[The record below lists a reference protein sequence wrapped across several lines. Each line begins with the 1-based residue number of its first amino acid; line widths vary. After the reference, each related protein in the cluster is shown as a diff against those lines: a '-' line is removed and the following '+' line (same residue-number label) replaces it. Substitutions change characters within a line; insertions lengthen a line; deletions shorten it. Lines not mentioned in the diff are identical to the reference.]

1 MVGNGTKTN
10 YNQIAAILFAIMA
23 IVGLFGVFNSF
34 RFITHVLGS
43 PIPFIFSLLALI
55 LYVIACAKIA
65 LSLYNGKRDNSLLQG
80 FILLSVYSI
89 LNPILNGMIYGDY
102 FSGSFVL
109 PELFYCAAVIGVTIM
124 TYIEFT
130 DRFVQYKDQI
140 KGIWF
145 IPAILGGIHL
155 VLSLLPFSFMN
166 LIGNLIFIAAL
177 LFASIWIVYSD
188 GLPES
193 AIPES
198 TGDGYR
204 SIIKMMLLSV
214 FTLGIY
220 YFIWIYQTS
229 RYLNRVTS
237 QPPQRPGHQV
247 AACIFLCFFGYL
259 HYWTYKNAQRIDTL
273 AHEKGIQSNISFM
286 CLLFAPFFISG
297 LIMQDRINTIVQIE
311 AGEIAAPAASM
322 VAAAPVAVAY
332 TPAAPVMATANNPDE
347 LPEL

>member
-1 MVGNGTKTN
+1 
-10 YNQIAAILFAIMA
+10 
-23 IVGLFGVFNSF
+23 
-34 RFITHVLGS
+34 
-43 PIPFIFSLLALI
+43 
-55 LYVIACAKIA
+55 
-65 LSLYNGKRDNSLLQG
+65 
-80 FILLSVYSI
+80 
-89 LNPILNGMIYGDY
+89 
-102 FSGSFVL
+102 
-109 PELFYCAAVIGVTIM
+109 
-124 TYIEFT
+124 
-130 DRFVQYKDQI
+130 
-140 KGIWF
+140 
-145 IPAILGGIHL
+145 
-155 VLSLLPFSFMN
+155 MN

-229 RYLNRVTS
+229 RYLNRVNSETK
-237 QPPQRPGHQV
+237 QRPGHQV